1 MKRFF
6 CLVLSLALLLGML
19 PLNTRAE
26 EPFRFTQENFP
37 RMDGSTSLVPL
48 GTGIVSAL
56 LGKTR
61 EEAAAMVAFNRTT
74 QSFRNLANGYCDI
87 VLAAEPKS
95 DVFTEMEQLGFRYE
109 IQQIAKEALVFVVNE
124 NNPVDS
130 LTAEQLRGIYSGEIT
145 NWSEVGGEDLPIDAF
160 QRNAASGSQ
169 VMMEKLVM
177 QGREMMKAP
186 SAMIPGEMAQLIEA
200 VKNYDNSASAIGYTV
215 YYYAADMQ
223 MASGLKILQV
233 DGIAPEPATLRDESY
248 PFLNGYYACI
258 AGDATQ
264 DAPQRILYNWLISDA
279 GQRLLELEGYVPVY
293 AAGAAPTTG
302 DAVAADYSGYTPN
315 GGQPAKFTEFDCP
328 HDSFEPRSDYG
339 NIYPY
344 SGARLYAGYTF
355 ENSTYDYPLRSP
367 QGFFN
372 HNGERITDPI
382 YSFVTRLGRD
392 GGYGEDYL
400 WLVTDQEGMAG
411 CIAKD
416 GSIATGQI
424 YVYLYSIG
432 DALLGVRNEA
442 RTEFDLLDW
451 QLNLLKTQADF
462 TVDGR
467 VYLPTECYSGLTC
480 CVDSAYYSEGG
491 ESHYAILNESGQ
503 VLTESDGYLSLDHHG
518 IIAQYD
524 SDWKTTLYLPDLTPL
539 ADPALPAY
547 DYTCLTD
554 NFYRIMAD
562 SRDYIVD
569 WGGSEFEW
577 GYDDAAYCTED
588 TFRVIRGDRSKIYS
602 DTGRL
607 LYEDIPVSWDYQG
620 DGIFI
625 ENLPEGGVTLHR
637 LSDGKSLSLPD
648 AYYGYRIGSLLFI
661 QNKIGDADP
670 TVLDLEF
677 NILPDIFRD
686 ASPFYDSITGK
697 EYFACYNANGFAGE
711 IILMES
717 DYRTE
722 LLRTSGTLDL
732 QGGYITISDDWA
744 FRCYSPDGELI
755 FCYPYYGMSGD

>member
-19 PLNTRAE
+19 PQSARAE
-26 EPFRFTQENFP
+26 EPFRFTQKNFP

-48 GTGIVSAL
+48 GVGITSAL

-61 EEAAAMVAFNRTT
+61 EKAAATVAFNRTT

-95 DVFTEMEQLGFRYE
+95 DVFAEMEQLGFRYE

-130 LTAEQLRGIYSGEIT
+130 LTTEQLRDIYSGKIT

-160 QRNAASGSQ
+160 QRNATSGSQ

-177 QGREMMKAP
+177 QGREMMAAP
-186 SAMIPGEMAQLIEA
+186 LTMVPDEMAQLIEA
-200 VKNYDNSASAIGYTV
+200 VKSYDNSASAIGYTV

-233 DGIAPEPATLRDESY
+233 DGIAPEPTSLRDESY

-258 AGDATQ
+258 ARDAAR

-293 AAGAAPTTG
+293 AAGEAPTTG
-302 DAVAADYSGYTPN
+302 DAVTVDYTGYMPN

-328 HDSFEPRSDYG
+328 HDFFEPRSDYG

-344 SGARLYAGYTF
+344 SGTRLYADYSYQ
-355 ENSTYDYPLRSP
+355 NSTYDYPLESP
-367 QGFFN
+367 QGFYN

-382 YSFVTRLGRD
+382 YSLVTRLGRD
-392 GGYGEDYL
+392 GSYGEDFL
-400 WLVTDQEGMAG
+400 WLVTDQEEMVG
-411 CIAKD
+411 CIARD
-416 GSIATGQI
+416 GSAATGQI
-424 YVYLYSIG
+424 YIYLYSIG
-432 DALLGVRNEA
+432 DMLLGVRNESY
-442 RTEFDLLDW
+442 TEFDLLDW
-451 QLNLLKTQADF
+451 QLNLHKTQADF

-467 VYLPTECYSGLTC
+467 VYLPMECYGGLTC
-480 CVDSAYYSEGG
+480 CVDSVYYCEGG
-491 ESHYAILNESGQ
+491 KSHYAILNESGQ
-503 VLTESDGYLSLDHHG
+503 VIMADGYLSLDRHG
-518 IIAQYD
+518 IIAQRN

-539 ADPALPAY
+539 ADPALAAY
-547 DYTCLTD
+547 DYNRLTD

-569 WGGSEFEW
+569 WSGSEFEW
-577 GYDDAAYCTED
+577 DYDDAAYCTED
-588 TFRVIRGDRSKIYS
+588 SFRVTRGDSSRIYS
-602 DTGRL
+602 STGQL
-607 LYEDIPVSWDYQG
+607 LYEDIPVGWEYLG
-620 DGIFI
+620 DSIFI
-625 ENLPEGGVTLHR
+625 EELPEGGVTLHR
-637 LSDGKSLSLPD
+637 LSDGKILSLPD
-648 AYYGYRIGSLLFI
+648 ARYVHRIGSLLFVR
-661 QNKIGDADP
+661 NKVGDSDA

-697 EYFACYNANGFAGE
+697 EYFACYNAHGFAGE

-722 LLRTSGTLDL
+722 LLRTSGNPDL
-732 QGGYITISDDWA
+732 QDGYITISDDWA
-744 FRCYSPDGELI
+744 FRCYSPDGELV